1 MRSIFT
7 SDSDGVRVNWA
18 QFTLTPVFVFL
29 EAIDKALL
37 AGEFGA
43 AAQRA
48 MRLLLRYGEALE
60 APRFIDIASA
70 HIDGC
75 LYHGPSGLDFVRAFL
90 GTDARVRVPTSLNV
104 MAVDLVHP
112 ERFEASPALVDDQ
125 RELLQ
130 GYLELGCAP
139 TLTCAPYQRLPRPAF
154 GEHVAWAES
163 NATVFVNSCLGAR
176 SDRYGD
182 FTDLCAA
189 LTGRVPEAGL
199 HRSENRRARLVLR
212 VPAPERCA
220 QDRDLWFACLGYLLG
235 ETAHDRVAVIVGAP
249 PDSSEDEL
257 KALGAAAASSG
268 SVALFHVLGVTP
280 EASSLEDVLDAEQAP
295 REVALAPEDFRG
307 VAARLCRASE
317 GEVVA
322 AFCAGTPHFSLDEF
336 RRLAVAVDGRR
347 AAVEVL
353 VSTSR
358 AIAERLESVSWAEPL
373 WRFGVRLIVDTCT
386 YLTPPA
392 LTGDGWVVTPSAKW
406 AHYAPGTIGRR
417 AALMSLERCVR
428 CAVRG
433 RIVP

>member
-1 MRSIFT
+1 M
-7 SDSDGVRVNWA
+7 
-18 QFTLTPVFVFL
+18 FL

-37 AGEFGA
+37 AGEFGP

-48 MRLLLRYGEALE
+48 MQLLQRYGEALG
-60 APRFIDIASA
+60 ARRFIDIASA

-75 LYHGPSGLDFVRAFL
+75 LYHGPSGLDFVRSFL
-90 GTDARVRVPTSLNV
+90 GSNARVRVPTSLNV
-104 MAVDLVHP
+104 MAIDLVHP
-112 ERFEASPALVDDQ
+112 ERFEAPAALADDQ
-125 RELLQ
+125 RALLDA
-130 GYLELGCAP
+130 YLELGCAP

-176 SDRYGD
+176 TDRYGD

-199 HRSENRRARLVLR
+199 HRAENRRARLVLR
-212 VPAPERCA
+212 VPGPDACVM
-220 QDRDLWFACLGYLLG
+220 DRDLWFACLGYALG
-235 ETAHDRVAVIVGAP
+235 EIARDRVAVIVGAP
-249 PDSSEDEL
+249 RDATEDEL

-280 EASSLEDVLDAEQAP
+280 EAPRLEAVLDPASPP
-295 REVALAPEDFRG
+295 REVALAPGDLTRIAG
-307 VAARLCRASE
+307 RLCRAAE
-317 GEVVA
+317 GEPVA
-322 AFCAGTPHFSLDEF
+322 AFCAGTPHFSLNEF
-336 RRLAVAVDGRR
+336 RRLAAVVTGRR
-347 AAVEVL
+347 AADGVDIL

-358 AIAERLESVSWAEPL
+358 AIAGQVEAAPWAGPL
-373 WRFGVRLIVDTCT
+373 WSFGVRLVVDTCT

-392 LTGDGWVVTPSAKW
+392 LAGDGWVVTPSGKW

-428 CAVRG
+428 CAEQG

>member
-1 MRSIFT
+1 
-7 SDSDGVRVNWA
+7 
-18 QFTLTPVFVFL
+18 
-29 EAIDKALL
+29 
-37 AGEFGA
+37 
-43 AAQRA
+43 
-48 MRLLLRYGEALE
+48 
-60 APRFIDIASA
+60 
-70 HIDGC
+70 
-75 LYHGPSGLDFVRAFL
+75 
-90 GTDARVRVPTSLNV
+90 

-112 ERFEASPALVDDQ
+112 ERFAAPTALAEEQ

-130 GYLELGCAP
+130 GYLDLGCEP

-199 HRSENRRARLVLR
+199 HLDENRRARLVLR
-212 VPAPERCA
+212 VSGPAGCGL
-220 QDRDLWFACLGYLLG
+220 DRDLWFVCLGYALG
-235 ETAHDRVAVIVGAP
+235 EIARDRVAVIVGAP
-249 PDSSEDEL
+249 PDSNEDEL

-280 EASSLEDVLDAEQAP
+280 EAARLEDVLDARTAP
-295 REVALAPEDFRG
+295 REVRLAKGDLNRIANG
-307 VAARLCRASE
+307 LCQVSE
-317 GEVVA
+317 GEPVA
-322 AFCAGTPHFSLDEF
+322 AFCAGTPHYSLDEF
-336 RRLAVAVDGRR
+336 QRLAAAANGRR
-347 AAVEVL
+347 AAAGVDVL

-358 AIAERLESVSWAEPL
+358 AIAAQVEAAPWAEAL
-373 WRFGVRLIVDTCT
+373 WAFGVRLVVDTCT

-392 LTGDGWVVTPSAKW
+392 LAGEGWVVTPSGKW

-417 AALMSLERCVR
+417 AALMSLDRCLR
-428 CAVRG
+428 CAEQG

>member
-1 MRSIFT
+1 
-7 SDSDGVRVNWA
+7 VY
-18 QFTLTPVFVFL
+18 L
-29 EAIDKALL
+29 ETIDKALL
-37 AGEFGA
+37 AGEFGP

-48 MRLLLRYGEALE
+48 MRLLQRYGEALG
-60 APRFIDIASA
+60 AARFIDIASA

-90 GTDARVRVPTSLNV
+90 GTGAQVRVPTSLNV
-104 MAVDLVHP
+104 MAIDLVHP
-112 ERFEASPALVDDQ
+112 ERFDAPPALADDQ

-139 TLTCAPYQRLPRPAF
+139 TLTCAPYQRLPRPSF

-212 VPAPERCA
+212 VAAPEACDL
-220 QDRDLWFACLGYLLG
+220 DRDLWFACLGYALG
-235 ETAHDRVAVIVGAP
+235 EIARDRVAVIVGAP
-249 PDSSEDEL
+249 ADTTEDEL

-280 EASSLEDVLDAEQAP
+280 EASCLKDVLHPHETP
-295 REVALAPEDFRG
+295 REVALAADDLRR
-307 VAARLCRASE
+307 VAGRLCRAPD
-317 GEVVA
+317 GDPVA

-336 RRLAVAVDGRR
+336 RRLAAVVAGRR
-347 AAVEVL
+347 AAGGVGVL

-358 AIAERLESVSWAEPL
+358 AIAEQIEGAAWAEPL
-373 WRFGVRLIVDTCT
+373 RSFGVRLVVDTCT

-392 LTGDGWVVTPSAKW
+392 LAGEGWVVTPSGKW

-428 CAVRG
+428 CAERG